1 MRNLATIA
9 VAASVCCPTWA
20 QRLPVQCG
28 SVPESSYAR
37 CLKEAVDRTD
47 RAMCARLLEF
57 DVKEIDDWQQC
68 RQAEIEAEAAKQ
80 REAVAALASQSR
92 AMLMV
97 RVRTNATR

>member
-9 VAASVCCPTWA
+9 VAASVCCPALA

-68 RQAEIEAEAAKQ
+68 RQAEIEVEATRQ
-80 REAVAALASQSR
+80 REAVAALASHAR
-92 AMLMV
+92 ALVMM
-97 RVRTNATR
+97 RVRTNVAR